1 MCSNVFNPMPK
12 EVETKWGRR
21 EGGGAIFL
29 LRNDEG

>member
-21 EGGGAIFL
+21 EGGGGNILAKK
-29 LRNDEG
+29 